1 MKCTLA
7 SLAQR
12 IGNLGGLSRQGVI
25 VTSRWV
31 RTHPLPSGSRRVL
44 WLLPAS
50 VMIGAGVASLAA
62 AGLGVAPYDV
72 GISAIAHHTLLSFGQ
87 SSWAMSGT
95 LFLLAAMLGVR
106 PTSRSLGLIFL
117 NGLTIDIALQIV
129 SEPQGLGAR
138 IGLAAFG
145 AAILVVGVATVVYQA
160 AAGGAFEAL
169 MQAAEK
175 HGRSPVVVRSALEV
189 GSLVLGAIAGGSIGV
204 MTVIIALTIGPAIGL
219 GLQAFDDHRLGRDE
233 RLAAAQPECQSVS

>member
-1 MKCTLA
+1 MKRTLA
-7 SLAQR
+7 SLPQR
-12 IGNLGGLSRQGVI
+12 IVDLGGLSRQGVI

-44 WLLPAS
+44 WLIPAS

-62 AGLGVAPYDV
+62 ANLGVAPYDV
-72 GISAIAHHTLLSFGQ
+72 GISAIARHTPLSFGQ
-87 SSWAMSGT
+87 ASWAMSGT
-95 LFLLAAMLGVR
+95 LFLLAALLGVR
-106 PTSRSLGLIFL
+106 PTSRSLALIFL

-129 SEPQGLGAR
+129 SEPQGLVAQ

-175 HGRSPVVVRSALEV
+175 HGRRPVAVRSALEI
-189 GSLVLGAIAGGSIGV
+189 GSLVIGAIAGGSIGV
-204 MTVIIALTIGPAIGL
+204 MTVIIALTIGPAIGF
-219 GLQAFDDHRLGRDE
+219 GLQAFDDHRLGRE
-233 RLAAAQPECQSVS
+233 VRLAAVQSERQSVS